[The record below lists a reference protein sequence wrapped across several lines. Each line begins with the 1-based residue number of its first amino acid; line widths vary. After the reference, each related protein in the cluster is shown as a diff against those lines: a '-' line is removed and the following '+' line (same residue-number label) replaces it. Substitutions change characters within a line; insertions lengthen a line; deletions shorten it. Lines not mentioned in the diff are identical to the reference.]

1 MGRLLKERETTHPIN
16 LMAYQ
21 DPQLKAEIGRLHKLT
36 VYGRWLFVLFLWLT
50 VGVLSFIGL
59 RSSIDL
65 WLEYFTWAA
74 FRAAFR
80 YNALATAGLGLCLG
94 TTLAVLL
101 WQSRNILFGLPKQ
114 ERSRLKQRVM
124 KIRQQGTGH
133 PLWKLVCKNDARV
146 G

>member
-1 MGRLLKERETTHPIN
+1 VGKLLVEKTNPYDS
-16 LMAYQ
+16 MANQ
-21 DPQLKAEIGRLHKLT
+21 DPQLKAEIWRLHRLT
-36 VYGRWLFVLFLWLT
+36 VYGRWSFVGCLWLT
-50 VGVLSFIGL
+50 VGVLSFMGL
-59 RSSIDL
+59 RSSIAM

-80 YNALATAGLGLCLG
+80 YNGLATAGLGLCLG

-114 ERSRLKQRVM
+114 ERSRLRERVM

-133 PLWKLVCKNDARV
+133 PLWKLVCQKNSHIS
-146 G
+146 

>member
-1 MGRLLKERETTHPIN
+1 MGRLLKDKTHPTDP
-16 LMAYQ
+16 MAYQ
-21 DPQLKAEIGRLHKLT
+21 DPQLKAEIGRLHQLT
-36 VYGRWLFVLFLWLT
+36 VYGRWLFVFCLWIT
-50 VGVLSFIGL
+50 VGLLSFMGL

-80 YNALATAGLGLCLG
+80 YNGLATAGLGLCLG

-114 ERSRLKQRVM
+114 ERTRLRQRVM
-124 KIRQQGTGH
+124 KIRQQGHNH
-133 PLWKLVCKNDARV
+133 PLWKLVCQSKSRPQ
-146 G
+146 